1 MTDEPESDL
10 KRELGQS
17 IARIMRDYGLTPLD
31 LAKDH
36 ESFLR
41 FESIMRGDV
50 IDIPYI
56 TLSRCAGEV
65 QMRIN
70 PDIKTIEDDW

>member
-1 MTDEPESDL
+1 MTEEPGDHL

-17 IARIMRDYGLTPLD
+17 IARIIREHGLTPLH

-36 ESFLR
+36 ESLLR

-50 IDIPYI
+50 DDIPYI
-56 TLSRCAGEV
+56 TLSRSAGAV
-65 QMRIN
+65 QMAIN
-70 PDIKTIEDDW
+70 PEIKTIEDDW